1 MGYYA
6 FVAELFGHVAADGG
20 AHLQL
25 VVGVEAAQVLH
36 IGCDGFTDHYG
47 LSKADTLESV
57 EVGATTPGLFF
68 SLVMT

>member
-20 AHLQL
+20 TDLEL

-36 IGCDGFTDHYG
+36 VGCNGFTDHYG
-47 LSKADTLESV
+47 LSEADALESV
-57 EVGATTPGLFF
+57 EVGTATPGLFF
-68 SLVMT
+68 GLVVP